1 MMEKLAEIKDGT
13 VFKSGVTDRCN
24 LFLGYKKEDRSTDYE
39 LEKRRY
45 LMKKL
50 KFDSYDGVCFLN
62 GLVFFAPVAL
72 LVRTQAGVSEH
83 VFFLLQAL
91 LSGVIFLGEIPTG
104 FITDKIGYRKSL
116 ILAQVLLLG
125 ARSLLLAAFVSRSLA
140 LFVVEAVVEGI
151 AACFTS
157 GTGSAY
163 LYNLY
168 GENGYLVKTAHAENF
183 GIAGFIISTVA
194 YAGIYKI
201 SGMEGLLITTVVMDI
216 IAVVCSFFLRSESS
230 KTIIAD
236 RKEVQILAVFK
247 NKKAFLF
254 VISLAIFSI
263 AWLLINFFY
272 VVKLENCGL
281 PVEWMSL
288 IILSYSAVQMLA
300 EPILGKLS
308 DGKNGKSSREKLPA
322 VTAATAG
329 VAFLLFGV
337 VKFRAAVL
345 LLMLILPLLLNLPEY
360 LLMDLENQF
369 VDEAE
374 CGSQRAATLSVLNMG
389 VNLVEILTLSA
400 SAFLTKIGIQWCFVF
415 VGCFLMA
422 IALLFARIQK

>member
-1 MMEKLAEIKDGT
+1 
-13 VFKSGVTDRCN
+13 
-24 LFLGYKKEDRSTDYE
+24 
-39 LEKRRY
+39 
-45 LMKKL
+45 MKKL

-83 VFFLLQAL
+83 IFFLLQAL

-163 LYNLY
+163 LYALY
-168 GENGYLVKTAHAENF
+168 GENGYLAKTAHAGNF
-183 GIAGFIISTVA
+183 GTAGFIISTVA

-201 SGMEGLLITTVVMDI
+201 SGMEGLLIITVVMDI

-230 KTIIAD
+230 KAVIAD
-236 RKEVQILAVFK
+236 RKEVQILAIFK

-272 VVKLENCGL
+272 VEKLENCGL

-300 EPILGKLS
+300 EPILEKLPV
-308 DGKNGKSSREKLPA
+308 GKNGKSGRKKLSA
-322 VTAATAG
+322 VTAVTAG

-337 VKFRAAVL
+337 IKFRAAVL

-369 VDEAE
+369 VDETE

>member
-1 MMEKLAEIKDGT
+1 
-13 VFKSGVTDRCN
+13 
-24 LFLGYKKEDRSTDYE
+24 
-39 LEKRRY
+39 
-45 LMKKL
+45 MKKL

-83 VFFLLQAL
+83 IFFLLQAL

-163 LYNLY
+163 LYALY
-168 GENGYLVKTAHAENF
+168 GENGYLAKTAHAGNF
-183 GIAGFIISTVA
+183 GTAGFIISTVA

-216 IAVVCSFFLRSESS
+216 IAVVCSFFLRSERS
-230 KTIIAD
+230 KAVIAD
-236 RKEVQILAVFK
+236 RKEVQILAIFK

-281 PVEWMSL
+281 PVECMSL

-300 EPILGKLS
+300 EPILGKLPV
-308 DGKNGKSSREKLPA
+308 GKNGKSGRKKLPA
-322 VTAATAG
+322 VTAVTAG

-337 VKFRAAVL
+337 IKFRAAVL

>member
-1 MMEKLAEIKDGT
+1 
-13 VFKSGVTDRCN
+13 
-24 LFLGYKKEDRSTDYE
+24 
-39 LEKRRY
+39 
-45 LMKKL
+45 MKKL

-125 ARSLLLAAFVSRSLA
+125 ARSLLLAAFVSRSLV

-163 LYNLY
+163 LYALY
-168 GENGYLVKTAHAENF
+168 GENGYLAKTAHAGNF
-183 GIAGFIISTVA
+183 GTAGFIISTVA

-230 KTIIAD
+230 KAVIAD
-236 RKEVQILAVFK
+236 RKEVQILAIFK

-272 VVKLENCGL
+272 VEKLENCGL

-322 VTAATAG
+322 VTAVTAG

-337 VKFRAAVL
+337 IKFRAAVL

-369 VDEAE
+369 VDETE

-422 IALLFARIQK
+422 IAHLFARIQK

>member
-1 MMEKLAEIKDGT
+1 
-13 VFKSGVTDRCN
+13 
-24 LFLGYKKEDRSTDYE
+24 
-39 LEKRRY
+39 
-45 LMKKL
+45 MKKL

-125 ARSLLLAAFVSRSLA
+125 ARSLLLAAFVSRSLV

-163 LYNLY
+163 LYALY
-168 GENGYLVKTAHAENF
+168 GENGYLAKTAHAGNF
-183 GIAGFIISTVA
+183 GTAGFIISTVA

-230 KTIIAD
+230 KAVIAD
-236 RKEVQILAVFK
+236 RKEVQILSIFK

-281 PVEWMSL
+281 PVECMSL

-308 DGKNGKSSREKLPA
+308 DGKNGKSGRKKLLA
-322 VTAATAG
+322 VTAVTAG

-337 VKFRAAVL
+337 IKFRAAVL

-369 VDEAE
+369 VDETE

-415 VGCFLMA
+415 VGGFLMA

>member
-1 MMEKLAEIKDGT
+1 
-13 VFKSGVTDRCN
+13 
-24 LFLGYKKEDRSTDYE
+24 
-39 LEKRRY
+39 
-45 LMKKL
+45 MKKL

-140 LFVVEAVVEGI
+140 LFVVEAVVEGT

-163 LYNLY
+163 LYDLY

-183 GIAGFIISTVA
+183 GTAGFIISTVA

-201 SGMEGLLITTVVMDI
+201 SGMEGLLITTVVMNI

-230 KTIIAD
+230 KTVIAD

-288 IILSYSAVQMLA
+288 IILIYSAVQMLA

-308 DGKNGKSSREKLPA
+308 DGKNGKSSREKLPE
-322 VTAATAG
+322 VTATTAG

-360 LLMDLENQF
+360 LLMNLENQF

>member
-1 MMEKLAEIKDGT
+1 
-13 VFKSGVTDRCN
+13 
-24 LFLGYKKEDRSTDYE
+24 
-39 LEKRRY
+39 
-45 LMKKL
+45 MKKL

-83 VFFLLQAL
+83 IFFLLQAL

-163 LYNLY
+163 LYDLY

-183 GIAGFIISTVA
+183 GTAGFIISTVA

-230 KTIIAD
+230 KTVIAD

-272 VVKLENCGL
+272 VEKLENCGL

-308 DGKNGKSSREKLPA
+308 DGKNGKSGRGKLPA

-345 LLMLILPLLLNLPEY
+345 LLMLMLPLLLNLPEY
-360 LLMDLENQF
+360 LLMNLENQF

>member
-1 MMEKLAEIKDGT
+1 
-13 VFKSGVTDRCN
+13 
-24 LFLGYKKEDRSTDYE
+24 
-39 LEKRRY
+39 
-45 LMKKL
+45 MKKL

-83 VFFLLQAL
+83 IFFLLQAL

-151 AACFTS
+151 AACFAS

-163 LYNLY
+163 LYALY
-168 GENGYLVKTAHAENF
+168 GENGYLAKTAHAENF
-183 GIAGFIISTVA
+183 GTAGFIISTVA

-236 RKEVQILAVFK
+236 RKEVQILAIFK

-272 VVKLENCGL
+272 VEKLENCGL

-308 DGKNGKSSREKLPA
+308 DGKNGKSGRGKLPA

-369 VDEAE
+369 VDETE

>member
-1 MMEKLAEIKDGT
+1 
-13 VFKSGVTDRCN
+13 
-24 LFLGYKKEDRSTDYE
+24 
-39 LEKRRY
+39 
-45 LMKKL
+45 MKKL

-140 LFVVEAVVEGI
+140 LFVVEAVVEGT
-151 AACFTS
+151 ATCFTS

-163 LYNLY
+163 LYDLY

-183 GIAGFIISTVA
+183 GTAGFIISTVA

-236 RKEVQILAVFK
+236 RKEVQILAILK

-272 VVKLENCGL
+272 VEKLENCGL

-308 DGKNGKSSREKLPA
+308 DGKNGKSGRGKLPA

-329 VAFLLFGV
+329 VTFLFFGV

-369 VDEAE
+369 VDETE
-374 CGSQRAATLSVLNMG
+374 CGGQRAATLSVLNMG

-415 VGCFLMA
+415 VGCFLMV

>member
-1 MMEKLAEIKDGT
+1 
-13 VFKSGVTDRCN
+13 
-24 LFLGYKKEDRSTDYE
+24 
-39 LEKRRY
+39 
-45 LMKKL
+45 MKKL

-83 VFFLLQAL
+83 VFFILQAL

-125 ARSLLLAAFVSRSLA
+125 ARSLLLAAFVSRSLV

-163 LYNLY
+163 LYALY
-168 GENGYLVKTAHAENF
+168 GENGYLAKTAHAGNF
-183 GIAGFIISTVA
+183 GTAGFIISTVA

-201 SGMEGLLITTVVMDI
+201 SGMEGLLITTVVMDV

-322 VTAATAG
+322 VTATTAG

-360 LLMDLENQF
+360 LLMNLENQF

>member
-1 MMEKLAEIKDGT
+1 
-13 VFKSGVTDRCN
+13 
-24 LFLGYKKEDRSTDYE
+24 
-39 LEKRRY
+39 
-45 LMKKL
+45 MKKL

-83 VFFLLQAL
+83 IFFLLQAL

-163 LYNLY
+163 LYALY
-168 GENGYLVKTAHAENF
+168 GENGYLAKTAHAGNF
-183 GIAGFIISTVA
+183 GTAGFIISTVA

-230 KTIIAD
+230 KAVIAD
-236 RKEVQILAVFK
+236 RKEVQILAIFK

-281 PVEWMSL
+281 PVECMSL

-300 EPILGKLS
+300 EPILGKLPV
-308 DGKNGKSSREKLPA
+308 GKNGKSGRKKLPA
-322 VTAATAG
+322 VTAVTAG

-337 VKFRAAVL
+337 IKFRAAVL

-422 IALLFARIQK
+422 IAHLFARIQK

>member
-1 MMEKLAEIKDGT
+1 
-13 VFKSGVTDRCN
+13 
-24 LFLGYKKEDRSTDYE
+24 
-39 LEKRRY
+39 
-45 LMKKL
+45 MKKL

-83 VFFLLQAL
+83 IFFLLQAL

-116 ILAQVLLLG
+116 IWAQVLLFG

-151 AACFTS
+151 AVCFTS

-163 LYNLY
+163 LYDLY

-183 GIAGFIISTVA
+183 GTAGFIISTVA

-236 RKEVQILAVFK
+236 RKEVQILAILK

-308 DGKNGKSSREKLPA
+308 DGKNGKSGRGKLPA

-329 VAFLLFGV
+329 VTFLFFGV

-369 VDEAE
+369 VDETE
-374 CGSQRAATLSVLNMG
+374 CGGQRAATLSVLNMG

-415 VGCFLMA
+415 VGCFLMV

>member
-1 MMEKLAEIKDGT
+1 
-13 VFKSGVTDRCN
+13 
-24 LFLGYKKEDRSTDYE
+24 
-39 LEKRRY
+39 
-45 LMKKL
+45 MKKL

-83 VFFLLQAL
+83 IFFLLQAL

-125 ARSLLLAAFVSRSLA
+125 ARSLLLAAFVSRSLV

-163 LYNLY
+163 LYALY
-168 GENGYLVKTAHAENF
+168 GENGYLAKTAHAGNF
-183 GIAGFIISTVA
+183 GTAGFIISTVA

-201 SGMEGLLITTVVMDI
+201 SGMEGLLITTVVMNI
-216 IAVVCSFFLRSESS
+216 IAVVCSFYLRSESS
-230 KTIIAD
+230 KTVIAD

-272 VVKLENCGL
+272 VEKLENCGL

-322 VTAATAG
+322 VTAAAAG

-360 LLMDLENQF
+360 LLMNLENQF

-415 VGCFLMA
+415 VGCFLMV

>member
-1 MMEKLAEIKDGT
+1 
-13 VFKSGVTDRCN
+13 
-24 LFLGYKKEDRSTDYE
+24 
-39 LEKRRY
+39 
-45 LMKKL
+45 MKKL

-125 ARSLLLAAFVSRSLA
+125 ARSLLLAAFVSRSLV

-163 LYNLY
+163 LYALY
-168 GENGYLVKTAHAENF
+168 GENGYLAKTAHAGNF
-183 GIAGFIISTVA
+183 GTAGFIISTVA

-216 IAVVCSFFLRSESS
+216 IAVVCSFYLRSESS

-236 RKEVQILAVFK
+236 RKEVQILAIFK

-272 VVKLENCGL
+272 VEKLENCGL

-308 DGKNGKSSREKLPA
+308 DGKNGKSGRGKLPA

-360 LLMDLENQF
+360 LLMNLENQF
-369 VDEAE
+369 VDETE

>member
-1 MMEKLAEIKDGT
+1 
-13 VFKSGVTDRCN
+13 
-24 LFLGYKKEDRSTDYE
+24 
-39 LEKRRY
+39 
-45 LMKKL
+45 MKKL

-125 ARSLLLAAFVSRSLA
+125 ARSLLLAAFVSRSLV

-163 LYNLY
+163 LYALY
-168 GENGYLVKTAHAENF
+168 GENGYLAKTAHAGNF
-183 GIAGFIISTVA
+183 GTAGFIISTVA

-201 SGMEGLLITTVVMDI
+201 SGMEGLLITTVVMDV
-216 IAVVCSFFLRSESS
+216 IAVVCSFYLRSESS

-236 RKEVQILAVFK
+236 RKEVQILAIFK

-288 IILSYSAVQMLA
+288 IILSYSAVQMLS

-308 DGKNGKSSREKLPA
+308 DGKNGKSGRGKLPA
-322 VTAATAG
+322 VTAAAAG
-329 VAFLLFGV
+329 VAFLFFGV

-360 LLMDLENQF
+360 LLMNLENQF

-374 CGSQRAATLSVLNMG
+374 CGSQRAAMLSVLNMG

>member
-1 MMEKLAEIKDGT
+1 
-13 VFKSGVTDRCN
+13 
-24 LFLGYKKEDRSTDYE
+24 
-39 LEKRRY
+39 
-45 LMKKL
+45 MKKL

-83 VFFLLQAL
+83 IFFLLQAL

-116 ILAQVLLLG
+116 IWAQVLLFG

-140 LFVVEAVVEGI
+140 LFVVEAVVEGT
-151 AACFTS
+151 ATCFTS

-163 LYNLY
+163 LYDLY
-168 GENGYLVKTAHAENF
+168 GENGYLAKTAHAGNF
-183 GIAGFIISTVA
+183 GTAGFIISTVA
-194 YAGIYKI
+194 YAGIYEI

-230 KTIIAD
+230 KTVIAD

-272 VVKLENCGL
+272 VEKLENCGL

-308 DGKNGKSSREKLPA
+308 DGKNVKSGRGKLPA

-345 LLMLILPLLLNLPEY
+345 ILMLILPLLLNLPEY

-415 VGCFLMA
+415 VGCFLMV

>member
-1 MMEKLAEIKDGT
+1 
-13 VFKSGVTDRCN
+13 
-24 LFLGYKKEDRSTDYE
+24 
-39 LEKRRY
+39 
-45 LMKKL
+45 
-50 KFDSYDGVCFLN
+50 
-62 GLVFFAPVAL
+62 
-72 LVRTQAGVSEH
+72 
-83 VFFLLQAL
+83 
-91 LSGVIFLGEIPTG
+91 
-104 FITDKIGYRKSL
+104 
-116 ILAQVLLLG
+116 
-125 ARSLLLAAFVSRSLA
+125 
-140 LFVVEAVVEGI
+140 
-151 AACFTS
+151 
-157 GTGSAY
+157 
-163 LYNLY
+163 LYALY
-168 GENGYLVKTAHAENF
+168 GENGYLAKTAHAGNF
-183 GIAGFIISTVA
+183 GTAGFIISTVA

-216 IAVVCSFFLRSESS
+216 IAVVCSFYLRSESS

-236 RKEVQILAVFK
+236 RKEMWLQADIRQQENSADTMQKKQEKDSIRQILAIFK

-272 VVKLENCGL
+272 VEKLENCGL

-308 DGKNGKSSREKLPA
+308 DGKNGKSGRKKLPA
-322 VTAATAG
+322 VTAVTAG

-337 VKFRAAVL
+337 IKFRAAVL

-360 LLMDLENQF
+360 LLMNLENQF

>member
-1 MMEKLAEIKDGT
+1 
-13 VFKSGVTDRCN
+13 
-24 LFLGYKKEDRSTDYE
+24 
-39 LEKRRY
+39 
-45 LMKKL
+45 MKKL

-83 VFFLLQAL
+83 IFFLLQAL

-116 ILAQVLLLG
+116 IWAQVLLFG

-163 LYNLY
+163 LYALY
-168 GENGYLVKTAHAENF
+168 GENGYLAKTAHAGNF
-183 GIAGFIISTVA
+183 GTAGFIISTVA

-201 SGMEGLLITTVVMDI
+201 SGMEGLLITTVVANAA
-216 IAVVCSFFLRSESS
+216 AVACSFFLRSESS
-230 KTIIAD
+230 KTVIAD

-272 VVKLENCGL
+272 VEKLENCGL

-288 IILSYSAVQMLA
+288 IILIYSAVQMLA

-308 DGKNGKSSREKLPA
+308 VGKNGKSGREKLLA
-322 VTAATAG
+322 VTAVTAG

-345 LLMLILPLLLNLPEY
+345 LLMLILPLLLNIPEY

-369 VDEAE
+369 VDETE

-415 VGCFLMA
+415 VGCFLMV
-422 IALLFARIQK
+422 IALLFVRIQK

>member
-1 MMEKLAEIKDGT
+1 
-13 VFKSGVTDRCN
+13 
-24 LFLGYKKEDRSTDYE
+24 
-39 LEKRRY
+39 
-45 LMKKL
+45 MKKL

-83 VFFLLQAL
+83 IFFLLQAL

-116 ILAQVLLLG
+116 IWAQVLLFG

-163 LYNLY
+163 LYALY
-168 GENGYLVKTAHAENF
+168 GENGYLAKTAHAGNF
-183 GIAGFIISTVA
+183 GTAGFIISTVA

-201 SGMEGLLITTVVMDI
+201 SGMEGLLITTVVANAT
-216 IAVVCSFFLRSESS
+216 AVICSFFLRSESS
-230 KTIIAD
+230 KTVIAD

-272 VVKLENCGL
+272 VEKLENCGL

-288 IILSYSAVQMLA
+288 IILIYSAVQMLA
-300 EPILGKLS
+300 EPILEKLS
-308 DGKNGKSSREKLPA
+308 VGKNGKSGRKKLLA
-322 VTAATAG
+322 VTAVTAG

-337 VKFRAAVL
+337 IKLRAAVL

-369 VDEAE
+369 VDETE

-415 VGCFLMA
+415 VGCFLMV
-422 IALLFARIQK
+422 IALLFVRIQK

>member
-1 MMEKLAEIKDGT
+1 
-13 VFKSGVTDRCN
+13 
-24 LFLGYKKEDRSTDYE
+24 
-39 LEKRRY
+39 
-45 LMKKL
+45 MKKL

-83 VFFLLQAL
+83 IFFLLQAL

-116 ILAQVLLLG
+116 IWAQVLLFG

-183 GIAGFIISTVA
+183 GIAGFIISTIA

-360 LLMDLENQF
+360 LLMNLENQF

>member
-1 MMEKLAEIKDGT
+1 
-13 VFKSGVTDRCN
+13 
-24 LFLGYKKEDRSTDYE
+24 
-39 LEKRRY
+39 
-45 LMKKL
+45 MKKL

-83 VFFLLQAL
+83 IFFLLQAL

-157 GTGSAY
+157 GTGSVY
-163 LYNLY
+163 LYALY
-168 GENGYLVKTAHAENF
+168 GENGYLAKTAHAGNF
-183 GIAGFIISTVA
+183 GTAGFIISTVA

-236 RKEVQILAVFK
+236 RKEVQILAIFK

-272 VVKLENCGL
+272 VEKLENCGL

-322 VTAATAG
+322 VTATTAG

-360 LLMDLENQF
+360 LLMNLENQF

>member
-1 MMEKLAEIKDGT
+1 
-13 VFKSGVTDRCN
+13 
-24 LFLGYKKEDRSTDYE
+24 
-39 LEKRRY
+39 
-45 LMKKL
+45 MKKL

-83 VFFLLQAL
+83 IFFLLQAL

-183 GIAGFIISTVA
+183 GTAGFIISTVA

-236 RKEVQILAVFK
+236 RKEVQILAIFK

-308 DGKNGKSSREKLPA
+308 VGKNGKSGRKKLLA
-322 VTAATAG
+322 VTAVTAG

-374 CGSQRAATLSVLNMG
+374 CGSQRAAMLSVLNMG

-415 VGCFLMA
+415 VGCFLMV
-422 IALLFARIQK
+422 IALLFVRIQK

>member
-1 MMEKLAEIKDGT
+1 
-13 VFKSGVTDRCN
+13 
-24 LFLGYKKEDRSTDYE
+24 
-39 LEKRRY
+39 
-45 LMKKL
+45 MKKL
-50 KFDSYDGVCFLN
+50 KFDSYDGVFFLN

-125 ARSLLLAAFVSRSLA
+125 ARSLLLAAFVSRSLV

-163 LYNLY
+163 LYALY
-168 GENGYLVKTAHAENF
+168 GENGYLAKTAHAGNF
-183 GIAGFIISTVA
+183 GTAGFIISTVA

-230 KTIIAD
+230 KAVIAD
-236 RKEVQILAVFK
+236 RKEVQILAIFK

-281 PVEWMSL
+281 PVECMSL

-308 DGKNGKSSREKLPA
+308 DGKNGKSGRKKLPA
-322 VTAATAG
+322 VTAVTAG

-337 VKFRAAVL
+337 IKFRAAVL

-369 VDEAE
+369 VDETE

-422 IALLFARIQK
+422 IAHLFARIQK

>member
-1 MMEKLAEIKDGT
+1 
-13 VFKSGVTDRCN
+13 
-24 LFLGYKKEDRSTDYE
+24 
-39 LEKRRY
+39 
-45 LMKKL
+45 MKKL

-125 ARSLLLAAFVSRSLA
+125 ARSLLLAAFVSRSLV

-163 LYNLY
+163 LYALY
-168 GENGYLVKTAHAENF
+168 GENGYLAKTAHAGNF
-183 GIAGFIISTVA
+183 GTAGFIISTVA

-230 KTIIAD
+230 KAVIAD
-236 RKEVQILAVFK
+236 RKEVQILAIFK

-281 PVEWMSL
+281 PVECMSL

-300 EPILGKLS
+300 EPILGKLPV
-308 DGKNGKSSREKLPA
+308 GKNGKSGRKKLPA
-322 VTAATAG
+322 VTAVTAG

-337 VKFRAAVL
+337 IKFRAAVL

-369 VDEAE
+369 VDETE

-415 VGCFLMA
+415 VGGFLMA

>member
-1 MMEKLAEIKDGT
+1 MAQFLNQ
-13 VFKSGVTDRCN
+13 VTDRCN

-83 VFFLLQAL
+83 IFFLLQAL

-125 ARSLLLAAFVSRSLA
+125 ARSLLLAAFVSRSLV

-151 AACFTS
+151 AACFIS

-163 LYNLY
+163 LYALY
-168 GENGYLVKTAHAENF
+168 GENGYLAKTAHAGNF
-183 GIAGFIISTVA
+183 GTAGFIISTVA

-201 SGMEGLLITTVVMDI
+201 SGMEGLLITTVVMNI

-230 KTIIAD
+230 KTVIAD

-308 DGKNGKSSREKLPA
+308 DGKNGKSGRKKLPA
-322 VTAATAG
+322 VTAVTAG

-337 VKFRAAVL
+337 IKFRAAVL

-369 VDEAE
+369 VDETE

>member
-1 MMEKLAEIKDGT
+1 
-13 VFKSGVTDRCN
+13 
-24 LFLGYKKEDRSTDYE
+24 
-39 LEKRRY
+39 
-45 LMKKL
+45 MKKL

-125 ARSLLLAAFVSRSLA
+125 ARSLLLAAFVSRSLV

-163 LYNLY
+163 LYALY

-183 GIAGFIISTVA
+183 GTAGFIISTVA

-230 KTIIAD
+230 KAVIAD
-236 RKEVQILAVFK
+236 RKEVQILAIFK

-360 LLMDLENQF
+360 LLMNLENQF

-374 CGSQRAATLSVLNMG
+374 CGSQRAATLSVFNMG

-422 IALLFARIQK
+422 IALLFAKIQ

>member
-1 MMEKLAEIKDGT
+1 
-13 VFKSGVTDRCN
+13 
-24 LFLGYKKEDRSTDYE
+24 
-39 LEKRRY
+39 
-45 LMKKL
+45 MKKL

-125 ARSLLLAAFVSRSLA
+125 ARSLLLAAFVSRSLV

-163 LYNLY
+163 LYALY
-168 GENGYLVKTAHAENF
+168 GENGYLAKTAHAGNF
-183 GIAGFIISTVA
+183 GTAGFIISTVA

-236 RKEVQILAVFK
+236 RKEVQILAIFK

-288 IILSYSAVQMLA
+288 IILIYSAVQMLA

-308 DGKNGKSSREKLPA
+308 DGKNGKSGRGKLPA

-360 LLMDLENQF
+360 LLMNLENQF

-374 CGSQRAATLSVLNMG
+374 CGSQRAATLSVFNMG
-389 VNLVEILTLSA
+389 VNLAEILTLSA

>member
-1 MMEKLAEIKDGT
+1 
-13 VFKSGVTDRCN
+13 
-24 LFLGYKKEDRSTDYE
+24 
-39 LEKRRY
+39 
-45 LMKKL
+45 MKKL

-125 ARSLLLAAFVSRSLA
+125 ARSLLLAAFVSRSLV

-163 LYNLY
+163 LYALY

-183 GIAGFIISTVA
+183 GTAGFIISTVA

-230 KTIIAD
+230 KAVIAD
-236 RKEVQILAVFK
+236 RKEVQILAIFK

-308 DGKNGKSSREKLPA
+308 DGKNGKSSRGKLPA

-360 LLMDLENQF
+360 LLMNLENQF

>member
-1 MMEKLAEIKDGT
+1 
-13 VFKSGVTDRCN
+13 
-24 LFLGYKKEDRSTDYE
+24 
-39 LEKRRY
+39 
-45 LMKKL
+45 MKKI

-83 VFFLLQAL
+83 IFFLLQAL

-163 LYNLY
+163 LYALY
-168 GENGYLVKTAHAENF
+168 GENGYLAKTAHAGNF
-183 GIAGFIISTVA
+183 GTAGFIISTVA

-230 KTIIAD
+230 KAVIAD
-236 RKEVQILAVFK
+236 RKEVQILAIFK

-272 VVKLENCGL
+272 VEKLENCGL

-308 DGKNGKSSREKLPA
+308 DGKNGKSGRGKLPA

-360 LLMDLENQF
+360 LLMNLENQF
-369 VDEAE
+369 VDETE

-415 VGCFLMA
+415 VGCFLMV

>member
-1 MMEKLAEIKDGT
+1 
-13 VFKSGVTDRCN
+13 
-24 LFLGYKKEDRSTDYE
+24 
-39 LEKRRY
+39 
-45 LMKKL
+45 MKKL

-116 ILAQVLLLG
+116 ILAQVSLLG

-163 LYNLY
+163 LYALY

-183 GIAGFIISTVA
+183 GTAGFIISTVA

-272 VVKLENCGL
+272 VEKLENCGL

-308 DGKNGKSSREKLPA
+308 DGKNEKSGREKLPT
-322 VTAATAG
+322 VTASIAG

-360 LLMDLENQF
+360 LLMNLENQF

-415 VGCFLMA
+415 VGCFLMV

>member
-1 MMEKLAEIKDGT
+1 
-13 VFKSGVTDRCN
+13 
-24 LFLGYKKEDRSTDYE
+24 
-39 LEKRRY
+39 
-45 LMKKL
+45 MKKL

-83 VFFLLQAL
+83 IFFLLQAL

-116 ILAQVLLLG
+116 ILAQVLLFG

-163 LYNLY
+163 LYDLY

-183 GIAGFIISTVA
+183 GTAGFIISTVA

-230 KTIIAD
+230 KTVIAD

-272 VVKLENCGL
+272 VEKLENCGL

-308 DGKNGKSSREKLPA
+308 DGKNGKSGRGKLPA

-329 VAFLLFGV
+329 VTFLFFGV

>member
-1 MMEKLAEIKDGT
+1 
-13 VFKSGVTDRCN
+13 
-24 LFLGYKKEDRSTDYE
+24 
-39 LEKRRY
+39 
-45 LMKKL
+45 MKKL

-116 ILAQVLLLG
+116 ILAQVLLFG
-125 ARSLLLAAFVSRSLA
+125 ARSLLLAAFVSRSLV

-163 LYNLY
+163 LYALY
-168 GENGYLVKTAHAENF
+168 GENGYLAKTAHAGNF
-183 GIAGFIISTVA
+183 GTAGFIISTVA

-230 KTIIAD
+230 KTVIAD

-272 VVKLENCGL
+272 VEKLENCGL

-308 DGKNGKSSREKLPA
+308 DEKNGKSGRGKLPA

-337 VKFRAAVL
+337 VKFRSAVL

>member
-1 MMEKLAEIKDGT
+1 M
-13 VFKSGVTDRCN
+13 
-24 LFLGYKKEDRSTDYE
+24 
-39 LEKRRY
+39 
-45 LMKKL
+45 
-50 KFDSYDGVCFLN
+50 
-62 GLVFFAPVAL
+62 
-72 LVRTQAGVSEH
+72 
-83 VFFLLQAL
+83 
-91 LSGVIFLGEIPTG
+91 
-104 FITDKIGYRKSL
+104 
-116 ILAQVLLLG
+116 
-125 ARSLLLAAFVSRSLA
+125 
-140 LFVVEAVVEGI
+140 
-151 AACFTS
+151 
-157 GTGSAY
+157 
-163 LYNLY
+163 
-168 GENGYLVKTAHAENF
+168 
-183 GIAGFIISTVA
+183 
-194 YAGIYKI
+194 
-201 SGMEGLLITTVVMDI
+201 ITTVVMDI

-236 RKEVQILAVFK
+236 RKEMRLQADIRQQENSGDTMQKKQEKDSIRQILAIFK

-272 VVKLENCGL
+272 VEKLENCGL

-308 DGKNGKSSREKLPA
+308 DGKNGKSGRGKLPA

-329 VAFLLFGV
+329 VAFLLFRV

-360 LLMDLENQF
+360 LLMNLENQF

>member
-1 MMEKLAEIKDGT
+1 
-13 VFKSGVTDRCN
+13 
-24 LFLGYKKEDRSTDYE
+24 
-39 LEKRRY
+39 
-45 LMKKL
+45 MKKL

-125 ARSLLLAAFVSRSLA
+125 ARSLLLAAFVSRSLV

-163 LYNLY
+163 LYALY
-168 GENGYLVKTAHAENF
+168 GENGYLAKTAHAGNF
-183 GIAGFIISTVA
+183 GTAGFIISTVA

-201 SGMEGLLITTVVMDI
+201 SGMEGLLITTVVMDV
-216 IAVVCSFFLRSESS
+216 IAVVCSFYLRSESS
-230 KTIIAD
+230 KTVIAD

-272 VVKLENCGL
+272 VEKLENCGL

-322 VTAATAG
+322 VTAAAAG

-360 LLMDLENQF
+360 LLMNLENQF

-374 CGSQRAATLSVLNMG
+374 CGSQRAAMLSVLNMG

-415 VGCFLMA
+415 VGCFLIA

>member
-1 MMEKLAEIKDGT
+1 
-13 VFKSGVTDRCN
+13 
-24 LFLGYKKEDRSTDYE
+24 
-39 LEKRRY
+39 
-45 LMKKL
+45 MKKL

-83 VFFLLQAL
+83 VFFILQAL

-125 ARSLLLAAFVSRSLA
+125 ARSLLLAAFVSRSLV

-163 LYNLY
+163 LYDLY

-183 GIAGFIISTVA
+183 GTAGFIISTVA

-230 KTIIAD
+230 KAVIAD

-322 VTAATAG
+322 VTAAAAG

-360 LLMDLENQF
+360 LLMNLENQF

>member
-1 MMEKLAEIKDGT
+1 
-13 VFKSGVTDRCN
+13 
-24 LFLGYKKEDRSTDYE
+24 
-39 LEKRRY
+39 
-45 LMKKL
+45 MKKL

-83 VFFLLQAL
+83 VFFILQAL

-125 ARSLLLAAFVSRSLA
+125 ARSLLLAAFVSRSLV

-163 LYNLY
+163 LYALY
-168 GENGYLVKTAHAENF
+168 GENGYLAKTAHAGNF
-183 GIAGFIISTVA
+183 GTAGFIISTVA

-236 RKEVQILAVFK
+236 RKEVQILAIFK

-272 VVKLENCGL
+272 VEKLENCGL

-300 EPILGKLS
+300 EPILEKLS
-308 DGKNGKSSREKLPA
+308 VGKNGKSGRKKLPA
-322 VTAATAG
+322 VTAVTAG

-337 VKFRAAVL
+337 IKFRAAVL

-369 VDEAE
+369 VDETE
-374 CGSQRAATLSVLNMG
+374 CGGQRAATLSVLNMG

-415 VGCFLMA
+415 VGCFLMV
-422 IALLFARIQK
+422 IALLFVRIQK

>member
-1 MMEKLAEIKDGT
+1 
-13 VFKSGVTDRCN
+13 
-24 LFLGYKKEDRSTDYE
+24 
-39 LEKRRY
+39 
-45 LMKKL
+45 MKKL

-116 ILAQVLLLG
+116 ILAQVLLFG

-163 LYNLY
+163 LYDLY

-183 GIAGFIISTVA
+183 GTAGFIISTVA

-230 KTIIAD
+230 KTVIAD

-272 VVKLENCGL
+272 VEKLENCGL

-308 DGKNGKSSREKLPA
+308 DGKNGKSGREKLPA

-345 LLMLILPLLLNLPEY
+345 FLMLILPLLLNLPEY

>member
-1 MMEKLAEIKDGT
+1 
-13 VFKSGVTDRCN
+13 
-24 LFLGYKKEDRSTDYE
+24 
-39 LEKRRY
+39 
-45 LMKKL
+45 MKKL

-83 VFFLLQAL
+83 IFFLLQAL

-116 ILAQVLLLG
+116 IWAQVLLFG

-163 LYNLY
+163 LYALY
-168 GENGYLVKTAHAENF
+168 GENGYLAKTAHAGNF
-183 GIAGFIISTVA
+183 GTAGFIISTVA

-201 SGMEGLLITTVVMDI
+201 SGMEGLLITTVVANAT
-216 IAVVCSFFLRSESS
+216 AVACSFFLRSESS
-230 KTIIAD
+230 KTVIAD

-272 VVKLENCGL
+272 VEKLENCGL

-288 IILSYSAVQMLA
+288 IILIYSAVQMLA
-300 EPILGKLS
+300 EPILEKLS
-308 DGKNGKSSREKLPA
+308 VGKNGKSGRKKLLA
-322 VTAATAG
+322 VTAVTAG

-337 VKFRAAVL
+337 IKFRAAVL

-369 VDEAE
+369 VDETE

-415 VGCFLMA
+415 VGCFLMV
-422 IALLFARIQK
+422 IALLFAGIKK

>member
-1 MMEKLAEIKDGT
+1 
-13 VFKSGVTDRCN
+13 
-24 LFLGYKKEDRSTDYE
+24 
-39 LEKRRY
+39 
-45 LMKKL
+45 MKKL

-125 ARSLLLAAFVSRSLA
+125 ARSLLLAAFVSRSLV

-151 AACFTS
+151 AACFTT

-163 LYNLY
+163 LYALY
-168 GENGYLVKTAHAENF
+168 GENGYLAKTAHAGNF
-183 GIAGFIISTVA
+183 GTAGFIISTVA

-230 KTIIAD
+230 KAVIAD
-236 RKEVQILAVFK
+236 RKEVQILSIFK

-281 PVEWMSL
+281 PVECMSL

-308 DGKNGKSSREKLPA
+308 DGKNGKSGRKKLPA
-322 VTAATAG
+322 VTAVTAG

-337 VKFRAAVL
+337 IKFRAAVL

-369 VDEAE
+369 VDETE

-422 IALLFARIQK
+422 IAHLFARIQK

>member
-1 MMEKLAEIKDGT
+1 
-13 VFKSGVTDRCN
+13 
-24 LFLGYKKEDRSTDYE
+24 
-39 LEKRRY
+39 
-45 LMKKL
+45 MKKL

-83 VFFLLQAL
+83 IFFLLQAL

-116 ILAQVLLLG
+116 IWAQVLLFG
-125 ARSLLLAAFVSRSLA
+125 ARSLLIAAFVSRSLV

-163 LYNLY
+163 LYDLY

-183 GIAGFIISTVA
+183 GTAGFIISTVA

-230 KTIIAD
+230 KAVIAD

-308 DGKNGKSSREKLPA
+308 DGKNGKSGREKLPA